1 MRTSETEEAIELP
14 HWGMELLKRDAR
26 CKLEDV
32 EIDLIWDFGGHP
44 FPVREGRDMD
54 ELVESIRNMGQLEP
68 ALIRKLPD
76 GSYEMLSRH
85 RRKMALSLLGQ
96 DTIRAIVLP
105 EMNDRQAEAIML
117 ECNTRRDELLPS
129 EKGRVYYEKKR
140 LYQQMTAAE
149 RGEVQSLLGNGSPAR
164 ASAFAAMDSADS
176 EGQVKKY
183 IRLYTSATVPVQALV
198 DRGEMSLHTADE
210 LTSLS
215 DEEQNAVARVVS
227 EHGLHLGDRQ
237 LRRLKQEEGTLD
249 EATVKHLLGVDR
261 EAEPSDAH
269 TPPLTMR
276 AIRAY
281 FPDTMTKEQIDEE
294 LRRLLTAWQSGR
306 E

>member
-1 MRTSETEEAIELP
+1 
-14 HWGMELLKRDAR
+14 
-26 CKLEDV
+26 
-32 EIDLIWDFGGHP
+32 
-44 FPVREGRDMD
+44 
-54 ELVESIRNMGQLEP
+54 
-68 ALIRKLPD
+68 
-76 GSYEMLSRH
+76 
-85 RRKMALSLLGQ
+85 
-96 DTIRAIVLP
+96 
-105 EMNDRQAEAIML
+105 
-117 ECNTRRDELLPS
+117 
-129 EKGRVYYEKKR
+129 
-140 LYQQMTAAE
+140 
-149 RGEVQSLLGNGSPAR
+149 
-164 ASAFAAMDSADS
+164 MDSADS

-249 EATVKHLLGVDR
+249 EAAVKRLLDVDR
-261 EAEPSDAH
+261 EAEPSDVR

-294 LRRLLTAWQSGR
+294 LRRLLTAWQSGHK
-306 E
+306 